1 MFRRCCFF
9 FFKQKTA
16 YEMRIS
22 DWSSD
27 VCSSDLQELAICGI
41 VFEPER
47 VEPRRR
53 AGAQH
58 VIASAD
64 RADEQLAAAVLV
76 EEDDARIELARL
88 REQEIER
95 HGLSRTRRADDR
107 DIAAITLVKVEDIRP
122 CRGRL
127 AQGERN
133 APMIALAL
141 VKFEIIPHRQPLEI
155 AFRNANTA
163 RTSVE

>member
-1 MFRRCCFF
+1 
-9 FFKQKTA
+9 
-16 YEMRIS
+16 MRIS

-27 VCSSDLQELAICGI
+27 VCSSDL
-41 VFEPER
+41 
-47 VEPRRR
+47 
-53 AGAQH
+53 
-58 VIASAD
+58 
-64 RADEQLAAAVLV
+64 QLAAAVLV

-107 DIAAITLVKVEDIRP
+107 EIAEITLVKVAEIRP

-127 AQGERN
+127 EQGDRI

-141 VKFEIIPHRQPLEI
+141 AKCEIMPALQPSEI
-155 AFRNANTA
+155 AFRNQSPPCDYFQIHRQTPQ
-163 RTSVE
+163 ED

>member
-1 MFRRCCFF
+1 M
-9 FFKQKTA
+9 
-16 YEMRIS
+16 
-22 DWSSD
+22 
-27 VCSSDLQELAICGI
+27 CGC

-47 VEPRRR
+47 VGPRRR
-53 AGAQH
+53 AGAH
-58 VIASAD
+58 HGIASGD
-64 RADEQLAAAVLV
+64 RAEEQLAAAVLV

-107 DIAAITLVKVEDIRP
+107 EIAEITLVKVEEIRP

-127 AQGERN
+127 EQGGRI

-141 VKFEIIPHRQPLEI
+141 AKCEIMPARQPREIACRNQSPPCDIFEIDRKSTRLNSSH
-155 AFRNANTA
+155 
-163 RTSVE
+163 

>member
-1 MFRRCCFF
+1 
-9 FFKQKTA
+9 
-16 YEMRIS
+16 MRIS

-27 VCSSDLQELAICGI
+27 VCSSDL
-41 VFEPER
+41 
-47 VEPRRR
+47 
-53 AGAQH
+53 
-58 VIASAD
+58 AD
-64 RADEQLAAAVLV
+64 ADEQLAAAVLV

-107 DIAAITLVKVEDIRP
+107 EIAEITLVKVEEIRP

-127 AQGERN
+127 EQGDRI

-141 VKFEIIPHRQPLEI
+141 DRKSVVEGTSMSVRVALGGRRLLKKNKQKRQ
-155 AFRNANTA
+155 
-163 RTSVE
+163 

>member
-1 MFRRCCFF
+1 M
-9 FFKQKTA
+9 
-16 YEMRIS
+16 
-22 DWSSD
+22 
-27 VCSSDLQELAICGI
+27 CGC

-47 VEPRRR
+47 VGPRRR

-107 DIAAITLVKVEDIRP
+107 EIAEITLVKVEEIRH

-127 AQGERN
+127 DR
-133 APMIALAL
+133 
-141 VKFEIIPHRQPLEI
+141 KS
-155 AFRNANTA
+155 
-163 RTSVE
+163 TSLNSSQ